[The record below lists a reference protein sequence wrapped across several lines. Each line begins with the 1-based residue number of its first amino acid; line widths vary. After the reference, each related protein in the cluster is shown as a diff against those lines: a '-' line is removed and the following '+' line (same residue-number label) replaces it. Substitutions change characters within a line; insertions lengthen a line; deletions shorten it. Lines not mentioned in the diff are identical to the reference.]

1 MATESAAGQPSPDP
15 APSLEDRL
23 GALMGVP
30 EDPPEGEAPAEPE
43 AEGQPEEVTQ
53 EAPAETFDL
62 EVDGEKFTLPKKLE
76 KGFLQERDYTQKSMA
91 LADLRKSVEVHHD
104 TLKLASA
111 ESEFRKSIDPEL
123 KQLDRLDS
131 YLEQAKSM
139 DWASMSTDDLI
150 RNRAQLDQIRDQRE
164 SLQKTITG
172 KEQEWGQSQAQKL
185 TDIKARSLEIIK
197 RAIPN
202 FSPEVAKAV
211 RDHALSQG
219 YTDSEL
225 ANIFDPRHAIALW
238 KAQQFDALKAKAQP
252 AVKDAKTIKTGPSN
266 PMSKATQ
273 DKLAYRKALQ
283 RTEDGTPERKAAVT
297 DRIASIFGG

>member
-23 GALMGVP
+23 GAMMGVP
-30 EDPPEGEAPAEPE
+30 EDPPEGEASAEPQ
-43 AEGQPEEVTQ
+43 GQPEEVQ
-53 EAPAETFDL
+53 AEAPAETFDL

-76 KGFLQERDYTQKSMA
+76 KGFLQERDYTQKTMA

-111 ESEFRKSIDPEL
+111 ETEFRKSIEPEL

-164 SLQKTITG
+164 SLQKTISG
-172 KEQEWGQSQAQKL
+172 KEQEWGQGQAQKL
-185 TDIKARSLEIIK
+185 AEIKARSLEIIK
-197 RAIPN
+197 RSIPN
-202 FSPEVAKAV
+202 FSPEVAKEV
-211 RDHALSQG
+211 REHALSQG

-225 ANIFDPRHAIALW
+225 ANIFDPRYAIALW
-238 KAQQFDALKAKAQP
+238 KAQQLDSLKSKATA
-252 AVKDAKTIKTGPSN
+252 AVKDAKPIKTGPSN

-273 DKLAYRKALQ
+273 EKLGYRKALQ
-283 RTEDGTPERKAAVT
+283 QTEQGSPERKAAVSN
-297 DRIASIFGG
+297 RIASIFGG